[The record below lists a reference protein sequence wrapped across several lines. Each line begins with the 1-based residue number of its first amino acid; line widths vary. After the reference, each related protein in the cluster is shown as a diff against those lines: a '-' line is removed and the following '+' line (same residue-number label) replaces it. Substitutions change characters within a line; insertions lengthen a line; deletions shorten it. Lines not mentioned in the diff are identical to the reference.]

1 MTKPAYILNIS
12 DLGCQGSIPAVA
24 NIYIYILIL
33 FLQPQPR
40 PECQTF
46 FPTDGVEFM
55 EFVEQITQAGRIGLI
70 PRISGATQKTMR
82 KTVLGEKIH
91 QFFSMTHFD
100 AFLVSVSI

>member
-46 FPTDGVEFM
+46 FPTDGVSHGI
-55 EFVEQITQAGRIGLI
+55 QNKSRKLSIGLI
-70 PRISGATQKTMR
+70 PRISGAPQKTMR